1 MKTRR
6 KLEQVTGMAALLAVP
21 LRFDLVERLRGGPMI
36 VGDLVDALGE
46 NQATISKQL
55 AVLREAGILACRPD
69 GRCREYALANPGLMG
84 AAIDG
89 LHALAVDAVV
99 KTAECRARRVARA
112 AG

>member
-1 MKTRR
+1 MKNRR

-21 LRFDLVERLRGGPMI
+21 LRFEIVERLRGGPMI

-69 GRCREYALANPGLMG
+69 GRCREYALASPGLLG
-84 AAIDG
+84 TAIDD
-89 LHALAVDAVV
+89 LQALAVEAVV
-99 KTAECRARRVARA
+99 KAAECRARRAARA